1 MRRFKKE
8 LVSRPIYTSKGHP
21 IPFQDIGDDIG
32 ILETN
37 DPLLVSE
44 LDALIRRG
52 GKGVVEI
59 KTDEEWEAQKKMASD
74 RALFR
79 QRSRPRFDAIRIDN
93 PQVARPANVA
103 PKIADPSVPV
113 VAVEEPVGKAL
124 EVPSDDA
131 IKKPRGRRP
140 KATTATSP
148 VAEVAATA

>member
-32 ILETN
+32 LLETN
-37 DPLLVSE
+37 DPLLISE

-52 GKGVVEI
+52 GRGVVEV
-59 KTDEEWEAQKKMASD
+59 TSDEEWEAQKKMASD
-74 RALFR
+74 RASFR
-79 QRSRPRFDAIRIDN
+79 QRSKSRFDGIRIDS
-93 PQVARPANVA
+93 PQVARPVNDA
-103 PKIADPSVPV
+103 PKIADPSIPV

-124 EVPSDDA
+124 ELPSEDA
-131 IKKPRGRRP
+131 IKKPRSRRP

-148 VAEVAATA
+148 VAEVGATA